1 MKADK
6 DMKLTKEEKELI
18 EVIRNYRKS
27 RIFFNWTYE
36 FYIREIFDNL
46 LSKDYDPGEE
56 KEREE

>member
-1 MKADK
+1 
-6 DMKLTKEEKELI
+6 MKLTKEEKELI
-18 EVIRNYRKS
+18 EVIRNNRKS

-46 LSKDYDPGEE
+46 LSKDYDPGED

>member
-1 MKADK
+1 LKADK

>member
-1 MKADK
+1 
-6 DMKLTKEEKELI
+6 MKLTKDEKELI
-18 EVIRNYRKS
+18 EVIRNYRNS

-36 FYIREIFDNL
+36 FYIRELFDNL

>member
-1 MKADK
+1 LKADK

-46 LSKDYDPGEE
+46 LSKDYDPGED

>member
-27 RIFFNWTYE
+27 RTFSNWTYE

>member
-46 LSKDYDPGEE
+46 LSKDYDPGED